1 MNKNKY
7 PTPFELYEVI
17 NSFANREFVNRFSQ
31 SKGLFYIN
39 ARQDMVAKEMSNIL
53 FEASDLDELRKIAYS
68 STSSHSLSGFVVKS
82 SNEDFSLKL
91 LYERMRDYGQTTL
104 KGYSL
109 NTLVKVDRN
118 GVESFKGSLKYI
130 KKRAGRIQFL
140 EEEPSYAEFYLNE
153 LTKGE
158 WQVEVDG
165 SRSSDGKEII
175 SLFSNVVEHSHAD
188 FYLLEIDN
196 LNKKDTITFFDR
208 LAKEGLNT
216 HWRFVDVKQ
225 LTFRRRK
232 PTKANENDE
241 TEPDTDTEELD
252 ESQLTGISQAIL
264 EGKNLRENP
273 FVKKSEES
281 GYIFTA
287 MSYEFENKTTPD
299 TIQIRAEFKGSPKI
313 FEVTI
318 TSSEK
323 NEGIP
328 PKRTPF
334 ILDQKVNMEIRSEF
348 WNNAKK
354 VFNELSNK

>member
-1 MNKNKY
+1 MKNSKY
-7 PTPFELYEVI
+7 PTPFELSEVV

-31 SKGLFYIN
+31 SRGLFFIN
-39 ARQDMVAKEMSNIL
+39 SRQDMVAKELSNIL

-68 STSSHSLSGFVVKS
+68 STTTHSLSGFVVQS
-82 SNEDFSLKL
+82 TDNEFSLKS
-91 LYERMRDYGQTTL
+91 LYERMRDFGQTSS

-109 NTLVKVDRN
+109 NTLTKIERN
-118 GVESFKGSLKYI
+118 GTESYKGSLEYI

-140 EEEPSYAEFYLNE
+140 EEEPSYAEFYISE
-153 LTKGE
+153 IGSGE

-165 SRSSDGKEII
+165 SRSSDGKEIV
-175 SLFSNVVEHSHAD
+175 SLFSDVVGNSRAD
-188 FYLLEIDN
+188 FQLLEIDK
-196 LNKKDTITFFDR
+196 LNKKDTIIFFDR

-216 HWRFVDVKQ
+216 NWRFVDVKQ

-232 PTKANENDE
+232 LIMVDENDE
-241 TEPDTDTEELD
+241 NDSETEELD

-264 EGKNLRENP
+264 EGKNLRDNP

-287 MSYEFENKTTPD
+287 MTYEFEHKTKPEI
-299 TIQIRAEFKGSPKI
+299 IQIRAEFKGSPKI

-318 TSSEK
+318 TTSER
-323 NEGIP
+323 NEGVP
-328 PKRTPF
+328 PKRAQF
-334 ILDQKVNMEIRSEF
+334 LLDTKLNMEIRSEL
-348 WNNAKK
+348 WNKAKV